1 MGMNLTDLRFDH
13 PRAFWICTVALTLGV
28 GIGVFLVLPQNSFFE
43 AVGVN
48 EAQRRVFALKNAG
61 YWYSRSLIH
70 ASAED
75 LTFDTRYGNVLHFA
89 DGQVTASLPNGDR
102 FEKTALYLADV
113 VVVVPELAN
122 QTVQDVRFKDARFEI
137 YDRDKSVVWI
147 GNKPLNITLIEVGA
161 AQPDPNPPTNI
172 VDIAFASYYW
182 NQVKGE
188 SP

>member
-1 MGMNLTDLRFDH
+1 MNVTDWRYDY
-13 PRAFWICTVALTLGV
+13 PRLFWTATLILV
-28 GIGVFLVLPQNSFFE
+28 STASVGVFLLLPKNSFFE
-43 AVGVN
+43 AVGVA
-48 EAQRRVFALKNAG
+48 EAQRRVSAFKNAA

-75 LTFDTRYGNVLHFA
+75 LSFDTRYGNVLRFE
-89 DGQVTASLPNGDR
+89 DDRVVSSLPVEDR
-102 FEKTALYLADV
+102 FEDTALYLADV
-113 VVVVPELAN
+113 VVVAPDLADK
-122 QTVQDVRFKDARFEI
+122 TVQSVRFKDAKFEI

-147 GNKPLNITLIEVGA
+147 SNKPLNITLIEVGA

-188 SP
+188 TP